1 METNAPITVTQN
13 TCVPMKYF
21 DTFLQAGGIISMLE
35 SNIKVH
41 WEQRPDAKVAVCGI
55 VCNFTGKM
63 AQYVVVPCMS
73 ASQIFHN
80 LNNAI
85 LHRLSCITTH
95 DASYMIPQQYH
106 ELQILLWRINGAFGS
121 FPCALVART
130 EKHEDVTLGVPTPA
144 HYISVDANAHKIRAT
159 PDARIYYDGTT
170 YRDAFVCA
178 TQEQGEPD
186 ETYAKKMQ
194 NTREEWEFANRL
206 LLSKMKVAKKKMV
219 SNDILQSPLY

>member
-1 METNAPITVTQN
+1 METNAPITVAQN

-35 SNIKVH
+35 SSIKVH
-41 WEQRPDAKVAVCGI
+41 WEQRPDAKVAVCVI
-55 VCNFTGKM
+55 VCNFTSKM
-63 AQYVVVPCMS
+63 VQHVVVPCMS

-95 DASYMIPQQYH
+95 DASYMIPRQYH
-106 ELQILLWRINGAFGS
+106 ELQILLSRINGAFGS

-130 EKHEDVTLGVPTPA
+130 EKHEDVTPGAPTAA
-144 HYISVDANAHKIRAT
+144 HYICVDANAHNIRAT
-159 PDARIYYDGTT
+159 PDALTYYDGTT
-170 YRDAFVCA
+170 YRDALLCA
-178 TQEQGEPD
+178 TQGQGGPD
-186 ETYAKKMQ
+186 ETYATKMQ

-206 LLSKMKVAKKKMV
+206 LWSKMQVARKNIV